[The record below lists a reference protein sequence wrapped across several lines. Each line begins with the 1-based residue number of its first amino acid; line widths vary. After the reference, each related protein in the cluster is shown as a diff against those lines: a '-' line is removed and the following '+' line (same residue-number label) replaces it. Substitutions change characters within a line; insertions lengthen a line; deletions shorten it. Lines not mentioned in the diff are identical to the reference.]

1 MAYTKIFPI
10 RTRLDRRVRYALN
23 GKKTA
28 LEAAAG
34 YALDAAKTESVLF
47 TDAFNCGLTAPCT
60 EMYATK
66 RRWGK
71 DQNRVQGYHII
82 QSFRPG
88 EVTPEQAH
96 EIGCE
101 FVRRFLAG
109 RYETVIGTHLDKA
122 HPHNHIVFNACS
134 YADGRMFRNDFNN
147 YYNGIRTVSDAL
159 CREYGLSVIEPQNK
173 GKQYREWLDEKE
185 KKPTMRGMVK
195 ADVDEVLA
203 AAVSF
208 QTFVLGLQRRG
219 YIVKYGPEIKYMAVR
234 HKTGGKFLRLKSLG
248 PEYTEAA
255 IRQRLEQPPQ
265 LRTPTTPEVSPRP
278 ARQNMRKKENQKPS
292 SRPRR
297 AYRLR
302 GRFASG
308 RAGYSGFAALTYRY
322 LHLLCKVRRKRAPR
336 HVSYALRGELRRF
349 DRYLAQHQFLLE
361 HKITDSAALCAY
373 RAQTKTEI
381 ERMTHRRAA
390 LYRKRGDSSNGMNR
404 AELSAQ
410 IDRLTSALR
419 AMRREL
425 RLCEQIEADM
435 ENIRDQLALAHTDAQ
450 REETKKRKEVKRD
463 EYGR

>member
-47 TDAFNCGLTAPCT
+47 TDAFNCGLAAPCA

-96 EIGCE
+96 AIGCE
-101 FVRRFLAG
+101 FVRRFLAE

-134 YADGRMFRNDFNN
+134 YADGRMFRNNFND

-185 KKPTMRGMVK
+185 KKPTVRGMVK
-195 ADVDEVLA
+195 ADVD
-203 AAVSF
+203 
-208 QTFVLGLQRRG
+208 
-219 YIVKYGPEIKYMAVR
+219 
-234 HKTGGKFLRLKSLG
+234 
-248 PEYTEAA
+248 
-255 IRQRLEQPPQ
+255 
-265 LRTPTTPEVSPRP
+265 
-278 ARQNMRKKENQKPS
+278 
-292 SRPRR
+292 
-297 AYRLR
+297 
-302 GRFASG
+302 
-308 RAGYSGFAALTYRY
+308 
-322 LHLLCKVRRKRAPR
+322 
-336 HVSYALRGELRRF
+336 
-349 DRYLAQHQFLLE
+349 
-361 HKITDSAALCAY
+361 
-373 RAQTKTEI
+373 
-381 ERMTHRRAA
+381 
-390 LYRKRGDSSNGMNR
+390 
-404 AELSAQ
+404 
-410 IDRLTSALR
+410 
-419 AMRREL
+419 
-425 RLCEQIEADM
+425 
-435 ENIRDQLALAHTDAQ
+435 
-450 REETKKRKEVKRD
+450 
-463 EYGR
+463 

>member
-28 LEAAAG
+28 LETAAG

-203 AAVSF
+203 AAASF

-265 LRTPTTPEVSPRP
+265 LRTPATPEVPPRP
-278 ARQNMRKKENQKPS
+278 RGKTCGKKKIKS
-292 SRPRR
+292 HLH
-297 AYRLR
+297 A
-302 GRFASG
+302 
-308 RAGYSGFAALTYRY
+308 RAGPTACAG
-322 LHLLCKVRRKRAPR
+322 
-336 HVSYALRGELRRF
+336 ALRPGGPDIPVLPP
-349 DRYLAQHQFLLE
+349 
-361 HKITDSAALCAY
+361 
-373 RAQTKTEI
+373 
-381 ERMTHRRAA
+381 
-390 LYRKRGDSSNGMNR
+390 
-404 AELSAQ
+404 
-410 IDRLTSALR
+410 
-419 AMRREL
+419 
-425 RLCEQIEADM
+425 
-435 ENIRDQLALAHTDAQ
+435 
-450 REETKKRKEVKRD
+450 
-463 EYGR
+463 

>member
-1 MAYTKIFPI
+1 MRSAVDLSADF
-10 RTRLDRRVRYALN
+10 
-23 GKKTA
+23 G
-28 LEAAAG
+28 
-34 YALDAAKTESVLF
+34 
-47 TDAFNCGLTAPCT
+47 
-60 EMYATK
+60 
-66 RRWGK
+66 
-71 DQNRVQGYHII
+71 
-82 QSFRPG
+82 
-88 EVTPEQAH
+88 
-96 EIGCE
+96 
-101 FVRRFLAG
+101 G
-109 RYETVIGTHLDKA
+109 RYETVIGTSRTKT

-134 YADGRMFRNDFNN
+134 YADGRIFRANSND

-159 CREYGLSVIEPQNK
+159 CREAVLSVIEPQNK
-173 GKQYREWLDEKE
+173 GSSTGNGWTKRKA
-185 KKPTMRGMVK
+185 TMRGMVK
-195 ADVDEVLA
+195 RMWTKCLPPLP
-203 AAVSF
+203 SF
-208 QTFVLGLQRRG
+208 KTFVRGIQRRG

-234 HKTGGKFLRLKSLG
+234 HKTGGKFLRLKSTG
-248 PEYTEAA
+248 PEYHGAA

-265 LRTPTTPEVSPRP
+265 LRTPAASEAPPRP
-278 ARQNMRKKENQKPS
+278 ARQNTRKKENQKSS

-410 IDRLTSALR
+410 IDRNLTSALR
-419 AMRREL
+419 ALYAGNCACANRSRRIWSISGPACIGPL
-425 RLCEQIEADM
+425 
-435 ENIRDQLALAHTDAQ
+435 DAQ
-450 REETKKRKEVKRD
+450 RKKRKSER
-463 EYGR
+463 R

>member
-28 LEAAAG
+28 LETAAG

-47 TDAFNCGLTAPCT
+47 TDAFNCGLAAPCA

-96 EIGCE
+96 AIGCE

-134 YADGRMFRNDFNN
+134 YADGRMFRNNFND

-159 CREYGLSVIEPQNK
+159 CREYSLSVIEPQNK

-203 AAVSF
+203 AAASF
-208 QTFVLGLQRRG
+208 QTFVFGLQRRG

-265 LRTPTTPEVSPRP
+265 LRTPTTPEVPPRP

-381 ERMTHRRAA
+381 EHMTHRRAA

-404 AELSAQ
+404 AELSVQ

-435 ENIRDQLALAHTDAQ
+435 EHIRDQLALAHTDAQ

>member
-28 LEAAAG
+28 LETAAG

-47 TDAFNCGLTAPCT
+47 TDAFNCGLAAPCT

-203 AAVSF
+203 AAASF

-255 IRQRLEQPPQ
+255 IRQRLEQPQQ
-265 LRTPTTPEVSPRP
+265 LRTPAAPETPPRP
-278 ARQNMRKKENQKPS
+278 AR
-292 SRPRR
+292 
-297 AYRLR
+297 
-302 GRFASG
+302 
-308 RAGYSGFAALTYRY
+308 
-322 LHLLCKVRRKRAPR
+322 
-336 HVSYALRGELRRF
+336 
-349 DRYLAQHQFLLE
+349 
-361 HKITDSAALCAY
+361 
-373 RAQTKTEI
+373 
-381 ERMTHRRAA
+381 
-390 LYRKRGDSSNGMNR
+390 
-404 AELSAQ
+404 
-410 IDRLTSALR
+410 
-419 AMRREL
+419 
-425 RLCEQIEADM
+425 
-435 ENIRDQLALAHTDAQ
+435 
-450 REETKKRKEVKRD
+450 
-463 EYGR
+463 

>member
-47 TDAFNCGLTAPCT
+47 TDAFNCGLAAPCT

-96 EIGCE
+96 AIGCE
-101 FVRRFLAG
+101 FVRRFLAE

-134 YADGRMFRNDFNN
+134 YADGRMFRNNFND

-185 KKPTMRGMVK
+185 KKPTVRGMVK
-195 ADVDEVLA
+195 ADVDEVIA
-203 AAVSF
+203 AAASF

-255 IRQRLEQPPQ
+255 IRQQLEQPPQ
-265 LRTPTTPEVSPRP
+265 LRAPAAPGAAKHAEKRKSKVLFTPAQGLPP
-278 ARQNMRKKENQKPS
+278 ARALCVRAGRVFRLCRPDLPIPAPAVQGPAQTRAPPCILCAARGAAQLRPVSGTASVPAGTQNHGQ
-292 SRPRR
+292 RR
-297 AYRLR
+297 ALR
-302 GRFASG
+302 VQGADG
-308 RAGYSGFAALTYRY
+308 NGDRAHGTPACGA
-322 LHLLCKVRRKRAPR
+322 VPEKR
-336 HVSYALRGELRRF
+336 
-349 DRYLAQHQFLLE
+349 
-361 HKITDSAALCAY
+361 
-373 RAQTKTEI
+373 
-381 ERMTHRRAA
+381 
-390 LYRKRGDSSNGMNR
+390 
-404 AELSAQ
+404 
-410 IDRLTSALR
+410 
-419 AMRREL
+419 
-425 RLCEQIEADM
+425 
-435 ENIRDQLALAHTDAQ
+435 
-450 REETKKRKEVKRD
+450 
-463 EYGR
+463 

>member
-1 MAYTKIFPI
+1 MPP
-10 RTRLDRRVRYALN
+10 
-23 GKKTA
+23 
-28 LEAAAG
+28 
-34 YALDAAKTESVLF
+34 KTESVLF

-71 DQNRVQGYHII
+71 DQNRVQGPITCI

-203 AAVSF
+203 AAASF

-219 YIVKYGPEIKYMAVR
+219 YIVKYGPEIKYMAIR

-265 LRTPTTPEVSPRP
+265 LRTPPRP
-278 ARQNMRKKENQKPS
+278 KSRRARRGKTCGKKENSKAIFTPAAGPTACAGAL
-292 SRPRR
+292 RPGGPDIPV
-297 AYRLR
+297 LPP
-302 GRFASG
+302 
-308 RAGYSGFAALTYRY
+308 LTYRY

-373 RAQTKTEI
+373 RAQTETEI
-381 ERMTHRRAA
+381 ERMTHRRAV
-390 LYRKRGDSSNGMNR
+390 LYRKMGGYIQWYEPCGAVRPNRPSDQRASGHAPGTAPVRADRGGYG
-404 AELSAQ
+404 AYPGPAC
-410 IDRLTSALR
+410 IGP
-419 AMRREL
+419 
-425 RLCEQIEADM
+425 
-435 ENIRDQLALAHTDAQ
+435 
-450 REETKKRKEVKRD
+450 
-463 EYGR
+463 YGRAAGRNEKAKGGEAR

>member
-1 MAYTKIFPI
+1 
-10 RTRLDRRVRYALN
+10 
-23 GKKTA
+23 
-28 LEAAAG
+28 
-34 YALDAAKTESVLF
+34 
-47 TDAFNCGLTAPCT
+47 
-60 EMYATK
+60 
-66 RRWGK
+66 
-71 DQNRVQGYHII
+71 
-82 QSFRPG
+82 
-88 EVTPEQAH
+88 
-96 EIGCE
+96 
-101 FVRRFLAG
+101 
-109 RYETVIGTHLDKA
+109 
-122 HPHNHIVFNACS
+122 
-134 YADGRMFRNDFNN
+134 MFRNDFNN

-203 AAVSF
+203 AAASF

-265 LRTPTTPEVSPRP
+265 LLTPTTPEVPPRP
-278 ARQNMRKKENQKPS
+278 ARQNMRKKENQKSS

-308 RAGYSGFAALTYRY
+308 RAGYSGFATLTYRY
-322 LHLLCKVRRKRAPR
+322 LHLLCKVRRKRVPR
-336 HVSYALRGELRRF
+336 HVSYALRGELYRF
-349 DRYLAQHQFLLE
+349 DRYLAQHKFLLE

-410 IDRLTSALR
+410 IDRLTAALR
-419 AMRREL
+419 AMRRDM
-425 RLCEQIEADM
+425 RLCEQIEVNM
-435 ENIRDQLALAHTDAQ
+435 EHIRDQLVLAHTDAQ

>member
-1 MAYTKIFPI
+1 
-10 RTRLDRRVRYALN
+10 
-23 GKKTA
+23 
-28 LEAAAG
+28 
-34 YALDAAKTESVLF
+34 
-47 TDAFNCGLTAPCT
+47 
-60 EMYATK
+60 
-66 RRWGK
+66 
-71 DQNRVQGYHII
+71 
-82 QSFRPG
+82 
-88 EVTPEQAH
+88 
-96 EIGCE
+96 
-101 FVRRFLAG
+101 
-109 RYETVIGTHLDKA
+109 
-122 HPHNHIVFNACS
+122 
-134 YADGRMFRNDFNN
+134 
-147 YYNGIRTVSDAL
+147 
-159 CREYGLSVIEPQNK
+159 
-173 GKQYREWLDEKE
+173 
-185 KKPTMRGMVK
+185 
-195 ADVDEVLA
+195 
-203 AAVSF
+203 
-208 QTFVLGLQRRG
+208 
-219 YIVKYGPEIKYMAVR
+219 
-234 HKTGGKFLRLKSLG
+234 
-248 PEYTEAA
+248 
-255 IRQRLEQPPQ
+255 
-265 LRTPTTPEVSPRP
+265 
-278 ARQNMRKKENQKPS
+278 MRKKENQKPS

-322 LHLLCKVRRKRAPR
+322 LHLLCKVRRKRVPR
-336 HVSYALRGELRRF
+336 HVSYALREELRRF

-435 ENIRDQLALAHTDAQ
+435 EHIRDQLALAHTDAQ

>member
-47 TDAFNCGLTAPCT
+47 TDAFNCGLAASCA

-185 KKPTMRGMVK
+185 KKPTMHGMVK

-208 QTFVLGLQRRG
+208 QTFVFGLQRRG

-255 IRQRLEQPPQ
+255 IRQRLEPPPQ
-265 LRTPTTPEVSPRP
+265 LRTPAASAAPPRP
-278 ARQNMRKKENQKPS
+278 ARQDTRKKETKSPLH
-292 SRPRR
+292 
-297 AYRLR
+297 A
-302 GRFASG
+302 
-308 RAGYSGFAALTYRY
+308 RAGPTACAG
-322 LHLLCKVRRKRAPR
+322 
-336 HVSYALRGELRRF
+336 ALRPGGP
-349 DRYLAQHQFLLE
+349 D
-361 HKITDSAALCAY
+361 IPALPP
-373 RAQTKTEI
+373 
-381 ERMTHRRAA
+381 
-390 LYRKRGDSSNGMNR
+390 
-404 AELSAQ
+404 
-410 IDRLTSALR
+410 
-419 AMRREL
+419 
-425 RLCEQIEADM
+425 
-435 ENIRDQLALAHTDAQ
+435 
-450 REETKKRKEVKRD
+450 
-463 EYGR
+463 

>member
-47 TDAFNCGLTAPCT
+47 TDAFNCGLAAPCT

-96 EIGCE
+96 AIGCE
-101 FVRRFLAG
+101 FVRRFLAE

-134 YADGRMFRNDFNN
+134 YADGRMFRNNFND

-185 KKPTMRGMVK
+185 KKPTVRGMVK
-195 ADVDEVLA
+195 ADVDEVIA
-203 AAVSF
+203 AAASF

-255 IRQRLEQPPQ
+255 IRQQLEQPPQ
-265 LRTPTTPEVSPRP
+265 PHPRLP
-278 ARQNMRKKENQKPS
+278 F
-292 SRPRR
+292 
-297 AYRLR
+297 RLWW
-302 GRFASG
+302 
-308 RAGYSGFAALTYRY
+308 
-322 LHLLCKVRRKRAPR
+322 
-336 HVSYALRGELRRF
+336 
-349 DRYLAQHQFLLE
+349 
-361 HKITDSAALCAY
+361 
-373 RAQTKTEI
+373 
-381 ERMTHRRAA
+381 
-390 LYRKRGDSSNGMNR
+390 NR
-404 AELSAQ
+404 
-410 IDRLTSALR
+410 
-419 AMRREL
+419 
-425 RLCEQIEADM
+425 
-435 ENIRDQLALAHTDAQ
+435 
-450 REETKKRKEVKRD
+450 
-463 EYGR
+463 

>member
-1 MAYTKIFPI
+1 
-10 RTRLDRRVRYALN
+10 
-23 GKKTA
+23 
-28 LEAAAG
+28 
-34 YALDAAKTESVLF
+34 
-47 TDAFNCGLTAPCT
+47 
-60 EMYATK
+60 
-66 RRWGK
+66 
-71 DQNRVQGYHII
+71 
-82 QSFRPG
+82 
-88 EVTPEQAH
+88 
-96 EIGCE
+96 
-101 FVRRFLAG
+101 
-109 RYETVIGTHLDKA
+109 
-122 HPHNHIVFNACS
+122 
-134 YADGRMFRNDFNN
+134 MFRNDFNN

-265 LRTPTTPEVSPRP
+265 LRTPAAPEAPPRP
-278 ARQNMRKKENQKPS
+278 ARRNMRKKENQKSS

-373 RAQTKTEI
+373 RAQTETEI
-381 ERMTHRRAA
+381 GRMVRQRAA
-390 LYRKRGDSSNGMNR
+390 LYRKRGDTSNGMNR

-435 ENIRDQLALAHTDAQ
+435 EHIRDQLALAHTDAQ